1 MISPLTY
8 QASQA
13 RIEDLH
19 RRSAEGQSLPRERKA
34 TVRARLSTLLTR
46 RPAIARPTFQTTERP
61 VPSR

>member
-19 RRSAEGQSLPRERKA
+19 RRSASHPDFQPEKKHRI
-34 TVRARLSTLLTR
+34 RALMTALRSR
-46 RPAIARPTFQTTERP
+46 RPAPQPAAAPQVTEP
-61 VPSR
+61 VAS